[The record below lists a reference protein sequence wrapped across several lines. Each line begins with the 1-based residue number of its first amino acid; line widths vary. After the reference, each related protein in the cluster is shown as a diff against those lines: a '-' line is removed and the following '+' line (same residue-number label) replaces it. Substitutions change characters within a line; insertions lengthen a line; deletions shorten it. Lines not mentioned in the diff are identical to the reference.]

1 MRTLLGV
8 LAALALAAS
17 LAGSALAD
25 CGAGHSDTVST
36 PPEKPL
42 PQS

>member
-1 MRTLLGV
+1 MRRLLGV
-8 LAALALAAS
+8 LAALALLFS
-17 LAGSALAD
+17 LAGAALAD
-25 CGAGHSDTVST
+25 CGAGHSDTVSN

>member
-8 LAALALAAS
+8 LVALTLLFS
-17 LAGSALAD
+17 LAGTALAD
-25 CGAGHSDTVST
+25 CGAGHSDTSK